1 MKSELIR
8 LSIELTNLC
17 QLSCLCCIHHGP
29 WYKGQADS
37 HPKNM
42 NFDFFKDIVDQFMR
56 MPGDSKHI
64 SLQFQGEPLMYPQI
78 KEAYNYIQKKGAIFN
93 ITTNGMLMDKE
104 MTNFLLGLSGLQ
116 QVSFSVDG
124 YTAETN
130 EKIRVGVNHQKLLGN
145 IHYFIK
151 EASENRP
158 DLYIGVNMVLMEENK
173 HEYGDFIYYWTLI
186 REIHTLVTIVTDEE
200 GIPTKKYWDPPEKLI
215 CKSPFTF
222 LVVLTNGEVIP
233 CCRDH
238 SYEMIMGNLHTH
250 FLGEIWRGLKYKIL
264 RNIQESQIWNEVKP
278 YLCYNCDTWM
288 GDYTETLIK
297 REFFDENILIKQG
310 PYWEEAILL
319 QENR

>member
-1 MKSELIR
+1 MLLI
-8 LSIELTNLC
+8 
-17 QLSCLCCIHHGP
+17 
-29 WYKGQADS
+29 
-37 HPKNM
+37 
-42 NFDFFKDIVDQFMR
+42 IVDQFMR

-130 EKIRVGVNHQKLLGN
+130 EKIRRGVSHQKLLEN
-145 IHYFIK
+145 IHYFLK

-173 HEYGDFIYYWTLI
+173 HEYKDFINYWTSI
-186 REIHTLVTIVTDEE
+186 KGVHTWVTIVTDEE
-200 GIPTKKYWDPPEKLI
+200 GIPTKKYWEPPERLI

-222 LVVLTNGEVIP
+222 SVVLTNGDVVP

-238 SYEMIMGNLHTH
+238 NYEMVMGNLHTY
-250 FLGEIWRGLKYKIL
+250 FLGEIWNGLKYKIL
-264 RNIQESQIWNEVKP
+264 RNIQESKIWDEVKP
-278 YLCYNCDTWM
+278 YLCYNCDTWAS
-288 GDYTETLIK
+288 DYVETLYK
-297 REFFDENILIKQG
+297 LRLFNDNILCAQG
-310 PYWEEAILL
+310 SYWEKFE
-319 QENR
+319 RVR